1 MRLKEIK
8 QKILKEGLDAFLVF
22 NNERLNFASSYY
34 VSGFTGD
41 YSVIIVTK
49 NSKDYI
55 ITDSRFYTQIEAE
68 VKDFEIVKLEKNKI
82 QDVVNKIIESENI
95 KTMGIQSDRITHQ
108 LFSNFKDQFKCE
120 LVPKV
125 SFLGE
130 FRQMKTEEEKLKIV
144 KAAKIATDALEE
156 TLNYI
161 KVGVTEN
168 EIAARLEYFMKI
180 KGSQAP
186 SFETIVAS
194 GYRSALPHGLPS
206 DRKLREGDFLVIDYG
221 AIYEGYHSDIT
232 RTFVIGEPTDK
243 HVDIY
248 ETVRVAQ
255 EKAYKTAKA
264 GMTGKELDSV
274 AREYIDSKGYSKY
287 FGHGLGHG
295 VGIEIHELPFVSY
308 RNENPLP
315 SGAVIT
321 IEPGIYIPDFGGVR
335 IEDDFF
341 LTENGAEILS
351 NFPRELNV
359 LK

>member
-1 MRLKEIK
+1 MYLKEIK
-8 QKILKEGLDAFLVF
+8 EKISKEGLDAFLIV

-41 YSVIIVTK
+41 YDVIIVTDK
-49 NSKDYI
+49 GKDYI
-55 ITDSRFYTQIEAE
+55 ITDSRFYTQIEEE
-68 VKDFEIVKLEKNKI
+68 VKDFAIVRLERNKV
-82 QDVVNKIIESENI
+82 QDLINKIIQDENI
-95 KTMGIQSDRITHQ
+95 RVMGMESDRIPHMV
-108 LFSNFKDQFKCE
+108 FSNFSDQLNCKI
-120 LVPKV
+120 VPKI
-125 SFLGE
+125 SFLDE
-130 FRQMKTEEEKLKIV
+130 FRQVKTEEEKRRIKV
-144 KAAKIATDALEE
+144 AAKIATDALEE

-168 EIAARLEYFMKI
+168 EIAARLEYFMKM

-186 SFETIVAS
+186 SFDTIVAS

-206 DRKLREGDFLVIDYG
+206 DKKLQEGDFLIIDYG

-232 RTFVIGEPTDK
+232 RTFMIGEPTDK
-243 HVDIY
+243 HVEIY
-248 ETVRVAQ
+248 ETVRNAQ
-255 EKAYKTAKA
+255 EKAYKAAKA
-264 GMTGKELDSV
+264 GMTGKEIDSI
-274 AREYIDSKGYSKY
+274 ARDYINSKGYGKY

-295 VGIEIHELPFVSY
+295 VGLEIHEAPFVSY
-308 RNENPLP
+308 KNENKLP

-321 IEPGIYIPDFGGVR
+321 IEPGIYLPDFGGVR

-351 NFPRELNV
+351 NFPREMKI